1 MAKIVEAFHKV
12 FSDLGQALDHV
23 DDTIYPGADGS
34 CTAPGNLR
42 RGSAGMQTT
51 YQSAMYEP

>member
-23 DDTIYPGADGS
+23 DDKIYPGADG
-34 CTAPGNLR
+34 ALYG
-42 RGSAGMQTT
+42 AG
-51 YQSAMYEP
+51 